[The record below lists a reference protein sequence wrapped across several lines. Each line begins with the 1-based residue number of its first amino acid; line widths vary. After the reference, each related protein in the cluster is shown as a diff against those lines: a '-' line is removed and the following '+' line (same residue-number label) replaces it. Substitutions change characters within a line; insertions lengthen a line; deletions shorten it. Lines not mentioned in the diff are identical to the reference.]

1 MQNSGKEAVIDLLEA
16 RIKNA
21 EKTMENL
28 ISAGLYSDGTN
39 TLQIGGLQLLVAD
52 SPGSGTVGGISR
64 STWTFWQNLSYS
76 SVSDGGAAATVGNIQ
91 TYMNALWVKLLR
103 GTDRPDLIVA
113 DNAYWLLYLGSLQA
127 IQRIASDKMA
137 QAGFTSLK
145 YMDADVVPDGGF
157 QGYSSDTTP
166 AIGGASAN
174 HMYFLNTDYL
184 FFRPHRERNMV
195 PIEPGERFS
204 VNQDAMVK
212 IIGFMG
218 NMTLANARM
227 QGVLKA

>member
-1 MQNSGKEAVIDLLEA
+1 MQNSGKEKIIDLLEA

-28 ISAGLYSDGTN
+28 IAAALYSAGTN
-39 TLQIGGLQLLVAD
+39 TLQIGGLQYLVAD
-52 SPGSGTVGGISR
+52 SPTSGTVGGINR
-64 STWTFWQNLSYS
+64 ATWTFWQNIAYS
-76 SVSDGGAAATVGNIQ
+76 SLSTGGAAASVGNIQ
-91 TYMNALWVKLLR
+91 QYMNALWVQLIR
-103 GTDRPDLIVA
+103 GVDRPDLIVA

-127 IQRIASDKMA
+127 IQRVASDKLA

-145 YMDADVVPDGGF
+145 FMDADVVPDGGF
-157 QGYSSDTTP
+157 QGYSSDSTP
-166 AIGGASAN
+166 ATGGAPSN
-174 HMYFLNTDYL
+174 HMYFLNTDYIK
-184 FFRPHRERNMV
+184 FRPHRDRNMV

-218 NMTLANARM
+218 NMTISNCRM
-227 QGVLKA
+227 QGVLKS